1 MTRIQIV
8 ILFICAAI
16 AASGVVMFG
25 LLKPDQPQVRTSGTA
40 LIGGPIKLT
49 GHDGKAVSDE
59 QFRGKH
65 MLVFFGYTYC
75 PDICPAGLQVMT
87 AALEELGAEADS
99 IQPLFITIDPERDT
113 VDVMASYVE
122 NFHPRLIGLTGT
134 PDEIAAAAKAYRVYY
149 KKAGDDADYL
159 MDHSSILYLMDRQGK
174 FAKHF
179 TYGTD
184 PSVLANEIKQAI
196 NAN

>member
-1 MTRIQIV
+1 MTRIQIF
-8 ILFICAAI
+8 ILLALATV
-16 AASGVVMFG
+16 AASGLWAVG
-25 LLKPDQPQVRTSGTA
+25 WLQPDQQTVRTTGTA
-40 LIGGPIKLT
+40 LVGGPFKLT
-49 GHDGKAVSDE
+49 GHDNTAVTDD
-59 QFRGKH
+59 QFRGKY

-75 PDICPAGLQVMT
+75 PDVCPAGLQVMT
-87 AALEELGAEADS
+87 AALEELGTKAEL

-113 VDVMASYVE
+113 VPVMASYVE

-134 PDEIAAAAKAYRVYY
+134 PEQIADVAKAYRVYY

-159 MDHSSILYLMDRQGK
+159 MDHSSILYLMDREGK

-184 PSVLANEIKQAI
+184 AAALAKNIDTAI
-196 NAN
+196 SAN